1 MPLSSGRPARLSRY
15 ARKGCLP
22 PGPLVGLLCG
32 VGGARG
38 AVPHANMRDGR
49 WSPPAAGGSQP
60 RGDPQGQDGFTVL
73 SGGIAQRRR
82 DLGREPPRLPRGT
95 KGKESSDMAVR
106 LPALYF
112 WSGSADGSFILLKIK
127 LLLCQMSSL
136 RASKREPEARIRRRG

>member
-1 MPLSSGRPARLSRY
+1 MPEKAAFLPARSWGCFAAWGEPVEPFPTRTCGMGGGVRPQQEGAPRVTAPWRPTRAGRPH
-15 ARKGCLP
+15 GT
-22 PGPLVGLLCG
+22 GL
-32 VGGARG
+32 
-38 AVPHANMRDGR
+38 
-49 WSPPAAGGSQP
+49 
-60 RGDPQGQDGFTVL
+60 TVL

-106 LPALYF
+106 LPTFYF